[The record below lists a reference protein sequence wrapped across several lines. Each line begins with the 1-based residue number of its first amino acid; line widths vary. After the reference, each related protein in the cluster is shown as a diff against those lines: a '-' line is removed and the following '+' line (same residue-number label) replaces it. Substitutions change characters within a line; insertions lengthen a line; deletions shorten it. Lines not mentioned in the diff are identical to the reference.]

1 MNELIN
7 HITKEATLSSLEVAK
22 MIEKQHKNLL
32 SDIRGY
38 VEELNELKIEP
49 VNFFQ
54 ESTYTDKKEK
64 QGHALMSQRKVVNLS
79 LTN

>member
-1 MNELIN
+1 MNELMN

-54 ESTYTDKKEK
+54 YD
-64 QGHALMSQRKVVNLS
+64 HADLRCAKAGFWGVL
-79 LTN
+79 